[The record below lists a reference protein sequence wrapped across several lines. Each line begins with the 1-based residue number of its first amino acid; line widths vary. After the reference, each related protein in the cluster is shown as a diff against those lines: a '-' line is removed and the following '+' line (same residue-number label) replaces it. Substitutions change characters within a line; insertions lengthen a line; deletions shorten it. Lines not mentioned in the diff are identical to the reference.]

1 MAHLKSFRAGWEN
14 EHLAEFLLSRIAFVS
29 QPVTVGDDIG
39 SDFFCTL
46 FESVKVDK
54 SDQLFPR
61 NSFAIQIKSSEP
73 KELALNGKESYLN
86 ELEIPFFLGFV
97 NQEELKLSIYSGEHL
112 PMFFSSVGVSQK
124 LKLIPVESLSAG
136 EMYNHLQSARE
147 HPENKDFIKLPLVE
161 KLTASSPREEVEAVS
176 SRLAK
181 LCSRI
186 QLNIAAKFSQ
196 EHVYQLNEETI
207 NFVAGPG
214 SALVFRKNLCLRLGE
229 AFANLKW
236 LYENNSPSFQKE
248 EFAIYEK
255 CYLELIHLK
264 MAEAKLAGICYE
276 DTKKIMKGGARPSSS
291 PRN

>member
-86 ELEIPFFLGFV
+86 EMEIPFFLGFV

-112 PMFFSSVGVSQK
+112 PMFFSSVGVSPK

-147 HPENKDFIKLPLVE
+147 HPENRDFIKLPLVE

-196 EHVYQLNEETI
+196 EHVYQLNEEII

-236 LYENNSPSFQKE
+236 LYENNSSSFRKE

-255 CYLELIHLK
+255 CYLQLIDLK
-264 MAEAKLAGICYE
+264 MAEAKLTGICYE
-276 DTKKIMKGGARPSSS
+276 HAKKLYKGDAGPSSL
-291 PRN
+291 PGN